1 MAKKEKK
8 KEKKKKKKK
17 KTTTKKKNSTNNF
30 PVRTSR
36 QLNDT
41 YIETILK
48 NGFKNSCFAFRAC
61 TMISSWKANRLR
73 RG

>member
-1 MAKKEKK
+1 MAKKKE
-8 KEKKKKKKK
+8 EKKKKKKK
-17 KTTTKKKNSTNNF
+17 TTKKKNSTNNF
-30 PVRTSR
+30 PVRASR
-36 QLNDT
+36 QFNNM

-48 NGFKNSCFAFRAC
+48 DGFKNSCFPFRAC